1 MKKVILKTCT
11 VLLLSL
17 FIIFY
22 ILHSFE
28 ENSLLKLK
36 YGNNTLLGFINW
48 GMDFIQLEWGEIHST
63 GQILVAFGSNE
74 YRVNVLEYLWN
85 TIIYGFSGLTLA
97 VLLSS
102 LLAYLIV
109 FLNLRFLKILSYTLN
124 LFSGIHIIIFCFL
137 LKIIF
142 GHQEGFHILIIPI
155 IAIGSYSFSDIY
167 QYQLDQ
173 FIKLN
178 QADFMIAARSWGDSI
193 FLHARRSILL
203 GVFSIWNSSMAIVF
217 TSTIMV
223 EYFFKIRGV
232 GYAIDRYL
240 IRPNLNNPS
249 LSVESHFLMIIS
261 ALIIISIL
269 TASLLKNILN
279 LKLSNGNLS
288 WTN

>member
-1 MKKVILKTCT
+1 MKRVIFKTCT

-17 FIIFY
+17 FVIFFV
-22 ILHSFE
+22 LHSFE

-63 GQILVAFGSNE
+63 GQLLVAFGSDENN
-74 YRVNVLEYLWN
+74 VNVLEYLMN
-85 TIIYGFSGLTLA
+85 TIIYGFSGLTFA

-102 LLAYLIV
+102 ILAYLIV
-109 FLNLRFLKILSYTLN
+109 FKNMHFLNVLSYTLN
-124 LFSGIHIIIFCFL
+124 LLSGIHIILFCFL
-137 LKIIF
+137 LKIVF
-142 GHQEGFHILIIPI
+142 GHQEGFHVLIILL

-167 QYQLDQ
+167 QFQLDQ

-178 QADFMIAARSWGDSI
+178 RADFITAARSWGDSV
-193 FLHARRSILL
+193 FVHARRSIFL

-269 TASLLKNILN
+269 VVSSLKDILN
-279 LKLSNGNLS
+279 LKLSNGN
-288 WTN
+288 